1 METANNPL
9 YRFCSSIMSEEPV
22 PSNIL
27 LLIKCLKNASHQV
40 IVDYCLCRIT
50 TSTTFSLWLLDPDS
64 FPPEKNITAVTL
76 LKDKEN
82 ELLEA
87 RDKFISARSSRLPNN
102 PLTQL
107 KDWDLNV
114 FKRWTEVD
122 SNRHPKGI
130 LLKSSTN

>member
-1 METANNPL
+1 MQDHHVYHVFLMVARS
-9 YRFCSSIMSEEPV
+9 RFFSS
-22 PSNIL
+22 
-27 LLIKCLKNASHQV
+27 LK
-40 IVDYCLCRIT
+40 
-50 TSTTFSLWLLDPDS
+50 
-64 FPPEKNITAVTL
+64 KNITTVTL